1 MLTVHSTAAGG
12 YHYLAWSKDYS
23 RLQILTVADLLR
35 GAGVQ
40 MPPQYGTFRQAPRVA
55 AAEAQQGRL
64 ELE

>member
-1 MLTVHSTAAGG
+1 MAVIPVATGATGPPSGRPTAP
-12 YHYLAWSKDYS
+12 
-23 RLQILTVADLLR
+23 T
-35 GAGVQ
+35 VQ